1 MIIFVENQFTENMY
15 TTFHLNSPTE
25 ITTEIIDAI
34 KLAFKNKAIVITV
47 SEEVDTTVYLKS
59 STKNRKVLNE
69 SIMQDIKEEYVK
81 VKFKAI

>member
-1 MIIFVENQFTENMY
+1 VIIFVENQFTENMY

-47 SEEVDTTVYLKS
+47 SEEVDTDYLKS